1 MKLQRVCGPS
11 LSAISGDREET
22 ESESWDEE
30 HEGGV
35 MRVAGGV
42 QMQASRQWMTSMESV
57 CTILRSERSIGA
69 NTVVHRVWR
78 ELVRCERLV
87 VGLAT

>member
-11 LSAISGDREET
+11 LSAFSGDREETEREET

-35 MRVAGGV
+35 MRVAGGYKC
-42 QMQASRQWMTSMESV
+42 R
-57 CTILRSERSIGA
+57 
-69 NTVVHRVWR
+69 RVDS
-78 ELVRCERLV
+78 
-87 VGLAT
+87 G